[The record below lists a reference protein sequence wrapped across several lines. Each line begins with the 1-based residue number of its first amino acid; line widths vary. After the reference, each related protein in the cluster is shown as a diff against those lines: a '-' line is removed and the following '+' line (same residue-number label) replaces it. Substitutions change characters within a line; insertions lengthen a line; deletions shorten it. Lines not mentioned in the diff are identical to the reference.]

1 MNENTLLRLEGLA
14 VLLVALGIY
23 SQYGA
28 SWWLFAGLFLLPDLG
43 MLGYLASPR
52 LGAWTYNAVHT
63 YVTPLIFAGGAF
75 AFRATAA
82 EYASLIG
89 SITLIWIAH
98 IGFDRALGLGL
109 KRASGFRDTHLGR
122 MGGEG

>member
-14 VLLVALGIY
+14 VALVAVGIY

-28 SWWLFAGLFLLPDLG
+28 SWWVFAIVFLLPDLG

-52 LGAWTYNAVHT
+52 VGTWTYNLVHT

-98 IGFDRALGLGL
+98 IGTDRALGFGL
-109 KRASGFRDTHLGR
+109 KRASGFKETHLGR
-122 MGGEG
+122 IGKG

>member
-23 SQYGA
+23 SQYGS
-28 SWWLFAGLFLLPDLG
+28 SWWLFAGVFLLPDVT
-43 MLGYLASPR
+43 MLGYLVSPKV
-52 LGAWTYNAVHT
+52 GAWMYNAVHT
-63 YVTPLIFAGGAF
+63 YVTPLVFAGGAF

-98 IGFDRALGLGL
+98 IGFDRALGFGL
-109 KRASGFRDTHLGR
+109 KLATGFKNTHLGR
-122 MGGEG
+122 IGE

>member
-23 SQYGA
+23 SQYGD
-28 SWWLFAGLFLLPDLG
+28 SWWLFAGIFLLPDVA
-43 MLGYLASPR
+43 MLGYLISPKV
-52 LGAWTYNAVHT
+52 GAWLYNSVHT
-63 YVTPLIFAGGAF
+63 YVMPLIFAGAAF

-98 IGFDRALGLGL
+98 IAFDRALGFGL
-109 KRASGFRDTHLGR
+109 KRASGFTDTHLGR
-122 MGGEG
+122 IGE

>member
-1 MNENTLLRLEGLA
+1 MSETTLLRLEGLT

-28 SWWLFAGLFLLPDLG
+28 SGWLFAGVFLLPDVS

-52 LGAWTYNAVHT
+52 VGAWTYNAVHT
-63 YVTPLIFAGGAF
+63 YVTPLLVAGVAF

-82 EYASLIG
+82 ETASIIG
-89 SITLIWIAH
+89 SVTLIWIAH
-98 IGFDRALGLGL
+98 IGFDRALGYGL
-109 KRASGFRDTHLGR
+109 KRPTGFKDTHLGR
-122 MGGEG
+122 IGGKG

>member
-23 SQYGA
+23 SQYGD
-28 SWWLFAGLFLLPDLG
+28 SWWLFAGTFLLPDVA
-43 MLGYLASPR
+43 MLGYLISPKV
-52 LGAWTYNAVHT
+52 GAWLYNSVHT
-63 YVTPLIFAGGAF
+63 YVMPLIFAGTAF
-75 AFRATAA
+75 AFRTTAA

-98 IGFDRALGLGL
+98 IAFDRALGFGL
-109 KRASGFRDTHLGR
+109 KRASGFTDTHLGR
-122 MGGEG
+122 IGE

>member
-23 SQYGA
+23 SQYGS
-28 SWWLFAGLFLLPDLG
+28 SWWLFAGVFLLPDVT
-43 MLGYLASPR
+43 MLGYLVSPKV
-52 LGAWTYNAVHT
+52 GAWMYNSVHT

-98 IGFDRALGLGL
+98 IGFDRALGFGL
-109 KRASGFRDTHLGR
+109 KLTTGFKHTHLGR
-122 MGGEG
+122 IGG

>member
-23 SQYGA
+23 SQYGS
-28 SWWLFAGLFLLPDLG
+28 SWWIFAGVFLLPDVT
-43 MLGYLASPR
+43 MLGYLVSPKV
-52 LGAWTYNAVHT
+52 GAWMYNSVHT
-63 YVTPLIFAGGAF
+63 YVMPLVFAGGAF

-98 IGFDRALGLGL
+98 IGFDRALGFGL
-109 KRASGFRDTHLGR
+109 KLATGFKNTHLGR
-122 MGGEG
+122 IGE

>member
-1 MNENTLLRLEGLA
+1 MSENTLLRLEGLA

-28 SWWLFAGLFLLPDLG
+28 SWWVFAGVFLLPDAT
-43 MLGYLASPR
+43 MVGYLASPR
-52 LGAWTYNAVHT
+52 VGAWAYNLVHT
-63 YVTPLIFAGGAF
+63 YVTPLVFAGGAF

-82 EYASLIG
+82 DYASLIG

-98 IGFDRALGLGL
+98 IGFDRALGYGL
-109 KRASGFRDTHLGR
+109 KRPTGFRDTHLGR
-122 MGGEG
+122 IGGD

>member
-23 SQYGA
+23 SQYGS
-28 SWWLFAGLFLLPDLG
+28 SWWLFAGVFLLPDVT
-43 MLGYLASPR
+43 MLGYLVSPKV
-52 LGAWTYNAVHT
+52 GAWMYNSVHT

-98 IGFDRALGLGL
+98 IGFDRALGFGL
-109 KRASGFRDTHLGR
+109 KLATGFKDTHLGR
-122 MGGEG
+122 IGG